1 MKKLFSLFLSCVLVL
16 SISPSGM
23 ALDNLATIDST
34 RVSSITNNAVAFL
47 VAANCGNTPEEPIP
61 MYNLKEEIE
70 VLYFPLLPDGY
81 LIASYKDGH
90 IIEFSSSGSV
100 ISVENISE
108 KFYYNG
114 IMEYYKRVDD
124 TKLLQLLTN
133 DIIAQDYLVAA
144 SGSPFLANMPSRNYN
159 APIVAY
165 GVDPNN
171 PTPIN
176 SLSTS
181 STYACV
187 ITAVTNLL
195 QYYHDFK
202 GADVYAEN
210 ISSARSLRQYLKND
224 NYVKSQGP
232 EQFDWVAIKH
242 AYDGVHYLGLNAYF
256 NRTDVDT
263 YTINT
268 PKLSANDIKTQL
280 RYSRPVLLDIY
291 TNVISPGRTDRHA
304 VMAYTY
310 WETANTTYLIC
321 DNTWGNTGV
330 HICTDDLDATTR
342 VLYLS

>member
-61 MYNLKEEIE
+61 MYKINEEIE

-90 IIEFSSSGSV
+90 
-100 ISVENISE
+100 
-108 KFYYNG
+108 
-114 IMEYYKRVDD
+114 
-124 TKLLQLLTN
+124 
-133 DIIAQDYLVAA
+133 
-144 SGSPFLANMPSRNYN
+144 
-159 APIVAY
+159 
-165 GVDPNN
+165 
-171 PTPIN
+171 
-176 SLSTS
+176 
-181 STYACV
+181 
-187 ITAVTNLL
+187 
-195 QYYHDFK
+195 
-202 GADVYAEN
+202 
-210 ISSARSLRQYLKND
+210 
-224 NYVKSQGP
+224 
-232 EQFDWVAIKH
+232 
-242 AYDGVHYLGLNAYF
+242 
-256 NRTDVDT
+256 
-263 YTINT
+263 
-268 PKLSANDIKTQL
+268 
-280 RYSRPVLLDIY
+280 IY